1 MRHRLSNNK
10 LSRPSSQR
18 KALLRNLVSDAIMS
32 VSYTHLRAHET

>member
-18 KALLRNLVSDAIMS
+18 KALLRNLVSDAIMYGRIKTLS
-32 VSYTHLRAHET
+32 LIHI